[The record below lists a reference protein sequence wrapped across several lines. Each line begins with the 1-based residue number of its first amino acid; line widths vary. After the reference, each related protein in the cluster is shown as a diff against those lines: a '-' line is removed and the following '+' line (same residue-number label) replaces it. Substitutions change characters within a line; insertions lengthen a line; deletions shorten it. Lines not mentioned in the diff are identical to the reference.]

1 MPRLR
6 KFALGKPPLK
16 VVIEPV
22 IAPVVA
28 EADNV
33 TASVPVSA
41 FAANK
46 LRRMLEIA
54 DDITNAELS
63 RKHISS
69 TKPSLDGVTYTGGK
83 LLEMAATYGLGTIQV
98 LEGNRGNIKFQT
110 KVFRKRKYENGAAYF
125 VNTEFHEIMTKVK
138 KSL

>member
-1 MPRLR
+1 MATVANNLIEHLIAQ
-6 KFALGKPPLK
+6 KFALGKPPSK

-22 IAPVVA
+22 IAPVVD

-41 FAANK
+41 FGANK

-69 TKPSLDGVTYTGGK
+69 TKVSLDDVTYTGGI
-83 LLEMAATYGLGTIQV
+83 LMEIAATYGLGTIQV
-98 LEGNRGNIKFQT
+98 LECNRGTIKFQKKFSVSGNT
-110 KVFRKRKYENGAAYF
+110 KN
-125 VNTEFHEIMTKVK
+125 
-138 KSL
+138 SLLRDRNF